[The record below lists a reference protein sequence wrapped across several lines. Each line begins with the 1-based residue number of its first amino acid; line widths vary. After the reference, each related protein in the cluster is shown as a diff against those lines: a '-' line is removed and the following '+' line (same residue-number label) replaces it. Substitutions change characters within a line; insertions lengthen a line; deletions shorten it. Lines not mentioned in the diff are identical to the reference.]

1 MTTKTVHD
9 PIHGSI
15 VLDGVFFDM
24 MDRHEIQRLRSIRQL
39 GLSNVVFPGANHTR
53 FEHSLGVYHLA
64 GRMAESLGLASE
76 ESDTIRA
83 AAMLHDVCHP
93 PFSHTLERLMESA
106 SGMDHMMM
114 SRALIMGD
122 VPSFMERDRTFFD
135 GCEPLAVMLE
145 DAGISP
151 DAVCD
156 LIINPCSDLG
166 GLDTYSSKGNVQS
179 FFASKDYAHQIIHG
193 PVDADQMDYLLRD
206 AHYTGVIH
214 GAVDK
219 DRILSQMAV
228 HNGKMV
234 LHKGGIT
241 SAEGLMVAR
250 TLMYSSIYYHK
261 TVKIVEAMLRRAIE
275 ISDLDLSNLYLMTDA
290 DLTSMLLEGGG
301 RSADLMRSVLN
312 RRLYKKAKTIYTVD
326 ASESF
331 RTSLVRYVQKEKR
344 SELESEI
351 AHHARIDPAEVIVD
365 IPSESSLLSKVR
377 VGKTDVSI
385 LDGDKVRSLTRYS
398 SVAKALQ
405 SRDPIDWCLMVSAPE
420 YAKDAV
426 KAATEKVLAFDD
438 TDRS

>member
-1 MTTKTVHD
+1 MSRKVVHD

-15 VLDGVFFDM
+15 GLDGPFMDL

-64 GRMAESLGLASE
+64 GRMADSMGLPHE
-76 ESDTIRA
+76 ERDTIRA

-93 PFSHTLERLMESA
+93 PFSHTLERMMEGA
-106 SGMDHMMM
+106 SGMDHMEM

-122 VPSFMERDRTFFD
+122 VPSFMDRDAPYFD
-135 GCEPLAVMLE
+135 GVEPLCVLLE
-145 DAGISP
+145 DAGISAE
-151 DAVCD
+151 AVCD
-156 LIINPCSDLG
+156 LIIHPSSDLG
-166 GLDTYSSKGNVQS
+166 GLDMYSGDGHQS

-193 PVDADQMDYLLRD
+193 PVDADQIDYLMRD
-206 AHYTGVIH
+206 AHYTGVVH

-219 DRILSQMAV
+219 DRLMSQMSV

-234 LHKGGIT
+234 LSKGGIT
-241 SAEGLMVAR
+241 AAEGLMVAR
-250 TLMYSSIYYHK
+250 TLMYSTVYYHK

-275 ISDLDLSNLYLMTDA
+275 ISDLDLSDLYLMTDA
-290 DLTSMLLEGGG
+290 DLTTALLSNGG

-312 RRLYKKAKTIYTVD
+312 RRLYKKAKVIYSVD
-326 ASESF
+326 APDSF
-331 RTSLVRYVQKEKR
+331 RSALVRYVPAKAR
-344 SELESEI
+344 SELEATI
-351 AHHARIDPAEVIVD
+351 AHHAGVDPSEVIVD

-385 LDGDKVRSLTRYS
+385 LDGDKVKSLTRYS

-405 SRDPIDWCLMVSAPE
+405 SRDPIDWCVMVSAPE
-420 YAKDAV
+420 NVRDAV
-426 KAATEKVLAFDD
+426 RQASERVLSFDD

>member
-1 MTTKTVHD
+1 MRKKVVHD

-15 VLDGVFFDM
+15 GLDGLFMDL

-53 FEHSLGVYHLA
+53 FEHSIGVYHLA
-64 GRMAESLGLASE
+64 GRMSEVMGLCPE

-93 PFSHTLERLMESA
+93 PFSHTLECMMEGA
-106 SGMDHMMM
+106 SGMDHMDM
-114 SRALIMGD
+114 SRALIMGK
-122 VPSFMERDRTFFD
+122 VPSFMERDANYFD
-135 GCEPLAVMLE
+135 GVEPLCVLLE
-145 DAGISP
+145 DAGISA
-151 DAVCD
+151 DSVCN
-156 LIINPCSDLG
+156 LIIHPSSG
-166 GLDTYSSKGNVQS
+166 IEGLDVYTGGAGQS

-193 PVDADQMDYLLRD
+193 PVDADQIDYLMRD
-206 AHYTGVIH
+206 AHYTGVVH

-219 DRILSQMAV
+219 DRLMSQMAV

-234 LHKGGIT
+234 LNKGGIT

-250 TLMYSSIYYHK
+250 TLMYSTVYYHK

-275 ISDLDLSNLYLMTDA
+275 VSDLDLSNLYLMTDA
-290 DLTSMLLEGGG
+290 DLTTALLCNGG
-301 RSADLMRSVLN
+301 RAADLMRSVLN
-312 RRLYKKAKTIYTVD
+312 RRLYKKAKVIYSVD
-326 ASESF
+326 ASDDF
-331 RTSLVRYVQKEKR
+331 RSSLVRYVPQEKR
-344 SELESEI
+344 HELEAEI
-351 AHHARIDPAEVIVD
+351 AGYAGLDPSEVIVD
-365 IPSESSLLSKVR
+365 IPSESSLLAKVR

-385 LDGDKVRSLTRYS
+385 LDGDKVKSLTRYS

-405 SRDPIDWCLMVSAPE
+405 SRDPIDWCVMVSAPG

-426 KAATEKVLAFDD
+426 KAASEKVLSFDD

>member
-1 MTTKTVHD
+1 
-9 PIHGSI
+9 
-15 VLDGVFFDM
+15 
-24 MDRHEIQRLRSIRQL
+24 
-39 GLSNVVFPGANHTR
+39 
-53 FEHSLGVYHLA
+53 
-64 GRMAESLGLASE
+64 
-76 ESDTIRA
+76 
-83 AAMLHDVCHP
+83 
-93 PFSHTLERLMESA
+93 
-106 SGMDHMMM
+106 
-114 SRALIMGD
+114 
-122 VPSFMERDRTFFD
+122 
-135 GCEPLAVMLE
+135 
-145 DAGISP
+145 
-151 DAVCD
+151 
-156 LIINPCSDLG
+156 
-166 GLDTYSSKGNVQS
+166 
-179 FFASKDYAHQIIHG
+179 
-193 PVDADQMDYLLRD
+193 MDYLLRD

-331 RTSLVRYVQKEKR
+331 RTGLVRYVQKEKL
-344 SELESEI
+344 SELEAEI